1 MFKNSV
7 KIRVLI
13 FLSYILLVAVEN
25 HGSGWLLGSILPIE
39 KKDQKG
45 TIGVIVEKPEKGEPH
60 GFITAENVGFSD
72 SETENDAI
80 FYIVRASK

>member
-1 MFKNSV
+1 MLKYLYSFS
-7 KIRVLI
+7 
-13 FLSYILLVAVEN
+13 LSYILLVAVEN

-45 TIGVIVEKPEKGEPH
+45 TIGVIVEKPDKGEPH

-72 SETENDAI
+72 DETENDVL